1 LCSSYLTRYSRFVVI
16 RMKTKLFVS
25 MHYFSYILW
34 QLCLLKVNNV
44 FTYIFLQKKY
54 VCIIVFIY
62 AQSFYSFI
70 FNKKSFIFVAGETK
84 KSKIN
89 IGVHG
94 YANWLGRGT
103 ILQGGDRNILLVE
116 IWSSLKISLV
126 LALLFDIGPCT
137 F

>member
-1 LCSSYLTRYSRFVVI
+1 
-16 RMKTKLFVS
+16 

-116 IWSSLKISLV
+116 I
-126 LALLFDIGPCT
+126 
-137 F
+137 